1 VIAKQGGLRRDRGQL
16 SRTEA
21 GASGSE
27 VMTMGLLR
35 YYGRLLTELPDDDL
49 RRRLQMYRYGVQLGV
64 IEPPVGAARALRTA
78 TNVKP

>member
-1 VIAKQGGLRRDRGQL
+1 
-16 SRTEA
+16 
-21 GASGSE
+21 
-27 VMTMGLLR
+27 MGLLR